1 MGGEEGRVPRLAG
14 LACYR
19 AKVFTVG
26 VTLSVH
32 HFGRSLSPFPL
43 ANTEFNFNSIL
54 FM

>member
-19 AKVFTVG
+19 AKVFTVD
-26 VTLSVH
+26 VTVH